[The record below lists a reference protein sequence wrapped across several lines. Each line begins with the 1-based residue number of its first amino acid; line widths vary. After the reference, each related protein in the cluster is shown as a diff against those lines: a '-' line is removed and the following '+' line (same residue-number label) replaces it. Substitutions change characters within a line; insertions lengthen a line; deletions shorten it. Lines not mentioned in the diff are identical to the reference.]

1 MNLELMWQSVP
12 KLLGGLV
19 LTLELVTLSLLLGFV
34 VAVGIALMRVS
45 PYRALSGLAYV
56 YVFVFRGTPLL
67 VQIFL
72 IYYGLGQFEAIRD
85 SFLWT
90 FFREPFW
97 CAILA
102 LTLNTG
108 AYTGEIIRGGI
119 ESVPWGQIEAARACG
134 MSRVLLF
141 RRIVFP
147 IAIRQALPAYGN
159 EVILMVKSSSLAS
172 TITLALPG
180 AGGAGAH
187 VRPDGFGSGSGGG
200 ALGGLLRRRRLGRPA
215 RGGSLSC
222 LAQLGFAAGRQLGFD
237 RRLQGR
243 GRGLLRLRAGTL
255 QPRGVIMQDR

>member
-1 MNLELMWQSVP
+1 MNFELMWQSVP

-19 LTLELVTLSLLLGFV
+19 LTLELVVLSLLLGFV
-34 VAVGIALMRVS
+34 VAVGIGLMRVS

-72 IYYGLGQFEAIRD
+72 IYYGLGQFEAVRD

-119 ESVPWGQIEAARACG
+119 
-134 MSRVLLF
+134 SRCRGV
-141 RRIVFP
+141 
-147 IAIRQALPAYGN
+147 
-159 EVILMVKSSSLAS
+159 SS
-172 TITLALPG
+172 
-180 AGGAGAH
+180 
-187 VRPDGFGSGSGGG
+187 
-200 ALGGLLRRRRLGRPA
+200 RRRAPA
-215 RGGSLSC
+215 
-222 LAQLGFAAGRQLGFD
+222 A
-237 RRLQGR
+237 
-243 GRGLLRLRAGTL
+243 
-255 QPRGVIMQDR
+255 